1 MTPVSA
7 AKAMAPTGSLPSAVQ
22 PLAVGAP
29 SAAPPLSFGLLLAE
43 ATIGGQTG
51 PTVPKLLALPMGA
64 RSSAPLPPGRP
75 TTPNG
80 SGAHEGSNPVER
92 RLARSGES
100 LDSLPRRYLGQSSDL
115 AAWLSW
121 AAAPPPTD
129 GGGAREASTRSA
141 VSLEDLLPNLVRR
154 VAWSTDGKRGTARL
168 EIGSGDLAGAT
179 LLVHADAGR
188 VRVQLEVPAGADGPS
203 WRERIVRRL
212 AAREIPVDE
221 VEVS

>member
-1 MTPVSA
+1 M
-7 AKAMAPTGSLPSAVQ
+7 Q
-22 PLAVGAP
+22 PLAVTAPGGAP
-29 SAAPPLSFGLLLAE
+29 QLSFGLLLAASTLAGQAG
-43 ATIGGQTG
+43 ATA
-51 PTVPKLLALPMGA
+51 PKLLAFPMGA
-64 RSSAPLPPGRP
+64 RLSAPPPPGRA
-75 TTPNG
+75 TTL
-80 SGAHEGSNPVER
+80 SGTEAHEGSNRVPR

-100 LDSLPRRYLGQSSDL
+100 YDSLPRRYLGQSSDL
-115 AAWLSW
+115 AAWLLWDASL
-121 AAAPPPTD
+121 PPTE
-129 GGGAREASTRSA
+129 GGGAREVSTRSA
-141 VSLEDLLPNLVRR
+141 VSLQDLLPTLVRR

-188 VRVQLEVPAGADGPS
+188 VRVQLEVPAGADAPS